1 MALNEIAKH
10 FYEKEVDRLL
20 DLDDRDIIKNKFLD
34 MRSQIDDLYVELG
47 ERARRIV
54 ELEKESERP
63 ATGGVD
69 RVFAFG
75 KEMDIRELF
84 DELLKVNK
92 RIAELESELEHSR
105 EYTEALRGVLGLRS
119 AKENIELANKLYGLN
134 FEVSDD
140 EEPLPFSCDK
150 CEEET
155 KTELPTMPIDVASM
169 LINATIEYP
178 TISLLKAF
186 GAGETSVADKYSKSD
201 LREIAEHLLVYCN
214 NSDENSNTKS

>member
-20 DLDDRDIIKNKFLD
+20 DLDDRDIIKNKFID

-63 ATGGVD
+63 TTGGAD

-84 DELLKVNK
+84 DELLKANK
-92 RIAELESELEHSR
+92 RIAELESELSVKED
-105 EYTEALRGVLGLRS
+105 LLKIKNGLC
-119 AKENIELANKLYGLN
+119 E
-134 FEVSDD
+134 
-140 EEPLPFSCDK
+140 EEPLPFSCDA
-150 CEEET
+150 CSECYEADLQ
-155 KTELPTMPIDVASM
+155 ELQHTHLKDRM
-169 LINATIEYP
+169 
-178 TISLLKAF
+178 TISKLKIAI
-186 GAGETSVADKYSKSD
+186 GVLTEQYAE
-201 LREIAEHLLVYCN
+201 LREEKGLTDTQ
-214 NSDENSNTKS
+214 S